1 MHRGRRRRPLFHH
14 TLWKVHGRVV
24 DELPRTNNSL
34 EGWHNSFDRRVV
46 TTHPTIRR
54 LVAKLL
60 KEQAYNEILLEQFSA
75 RIQQTNSVTNAKKT
89 KVWKE
94 ITDKLNARADG
105 QKRTVE
111 QVKKKWR
118 KECSRAELDLNLDA
132 PNRVG
137 IEGGMDIGVEL
148 ARLSP
153 VVQSDNECNI
163 YEIETTNQT
172 TDYTDTESPD
182 NAFTV
187 KMFQSLAFYTPDM
200 VTEVYDELIQSLVDE
215 MDEVLADFL
224 IYFEATWIGV
234 MHRGRRRRPPFHHT
248 LWKVHGRVVD
258 DLPRTNNSL
267 EGWHNSFDRRVVTTH
282 PTIRRLVA
290 KLLKEQAYNEI
301 LLKQFSAR
309 IQTSLTIL
317 CELVENNIDIIQST
331 QTNSVTNA
339 KKTKVWKEI
348 TDKLNVRADGQKRT
362 VEQVKE
368 KWRKECSRA
377 ELDLNLDAPNRVGIE
392 GGMDIGV
399 ELARLIPVVQS
410 DNECNILYEI
420 ETTNQTTDYTD
431 NNEEKDIGTVSKNN
445 RRYVRLTAIWK
456 ELGPDLC
463 AALSAFHAFTGSDY
477 TSAFVRKGKVRLLKA
492 LEKQPDYQKSFRV
505 MVTST
510 TVSNRTKAA
519 LQRFTATMY
528 GAKDST
534 NTRLNEWRY
543 EKFMKTYGPKGNGK
557 HLLANLKGM
566 DASGLPPCED
576 ELNPHIKRASFV
588 ANMWARAD
596 QNHIE
601 QHATEENGWQLVDD
615 HYKLVWFEGEQLPDS
630 LIPETEELEVVDNE
644 EEDDMDIASSDE
656 DGSSDEDD

>member
-1 MHRGRRRRPLFHH
+1 MKIHKIII
-14 TLWKVHGRVV
+14 TLH
-24 DELPRTNNSL
+24 S
-34 EGWHNSFDRRVV
+34 
-46 TTHPTIRR
+46 
-54 LVAKLL
+54 
-60 KEQAYNEILLEQFSA
+60 
-75 RIQQTNSVTNAKKT
+75 
-89 KVWKE
+89 
-94 ITDKLNARADG
+94 
-105 QKRTVE
+105 
-111 QVKKKWR
+111 
-118 KECSRAELDLNLDA
+118 DA

-309 IQTSLTIL
+309 IQ
-317 CELVENNIDIIQST
+317 CNECKENKGLERNHRQT
-331 QTNSVTNA
+331 QCSG
-339 KKTKVWKEI
+339 
-348 TDKLNVRADGQKRT
+348 RRP
-362 VEQVKE
+362 E
-368 KWRKECSRA
+368 KNSRA
-377 ELDLNLDAPNRVGIE
+377 GKREMEERMLEGRIGLESVSQKSEEDRDAPNRVGIE